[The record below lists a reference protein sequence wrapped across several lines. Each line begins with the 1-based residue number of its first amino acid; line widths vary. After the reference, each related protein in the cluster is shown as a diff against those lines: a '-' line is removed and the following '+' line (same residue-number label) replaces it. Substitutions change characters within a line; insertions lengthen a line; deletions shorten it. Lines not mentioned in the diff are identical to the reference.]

1 VTHRGSLI
9 YYLTAWILGCF
20 FMSAL
25 VWGKD
30 LGGSTE
36 SLFRIRSAFG
46 LLFFCFYGF
55 ILGAVTAFL
64 GAFLLRRIM
73 KALKSKTPWQWAVA
87 GALLTPAL
95 VAAIGTLGGHW
106 NDPSMP
112 RWTLMAISTYG
123 AQMILEAGWWLAI
136 PAGAAT
142 GYFLGR
148 VERAFD
154 PAEHADRATNQTSA

>member
-1 VTHRGSLI
+1 MTHRGSLI

-30 LGGSTE
+30 MSGSTE
-36 SLFRIRSAFG
+36 SLFKIRSAFG
-46 LLFFCFYGF
+46 LLFFSFYGF

-73 KALKSKTPWQWAVA
+73 KALNSKTPWHWAIA

-95 VAAIGTLGGHW
+95 VAAIGTLGRHW
-106 NDPSMP
+106 NDPGMP
-112 RWTLMAISTYG
+112 RLTLTAISTYG
-123 AQMILEAGWWLAI
+123 AQMILEAGWWLTI

-154 PAEHADRATNQTSA
+154 PAQLADRATNQTSA

>member
-1 VTHRGSLI
+1 MTRRGSLI
-9 YYLTAWILGCF
+9 YYFTAWIFGCF

-30 LGGSTE
+30 MSGSAE
-36 SLFRIRSAFG
+36 NLFKIRSAFG

-73 KALKSKTPWQWAVA
+73 TGMNCKTTWHWAIA

-95 VAAIGTLGGHW
+95 VAAMGTLGKHL

-112 RWTLMAISTYG
+112 RLTLIAICTYG
-123 AQMILEAGWWLAI
+123 AQMVLEAGWWLTI

-148 VERAFD
+148 VQRAFD
-154 PAEHADRATNQTSA
+154 PAQRADAGMNPASA